1 MIIDLLMKRTLTKES
16 SPKTFISY
24 VEIMGI
30 IGHFY

>member
-1 MIIDLLMKRTLTKES
+1 MIIDLLMKRALTKES